1 MADELTYE
9 RAARRIVR
17 FMVWIAGAGA
27 VAAFIAGGWRA
38 AGGFLV
44 GALVAGVNF
53 IWLKRVVAGLGG
65 EQPRRARGVT
75 LAGRYLLLG
84 CAGYVIFR
92 FISLSFA
99 ALMAGVFV
107 LTAAVFM
114 EVAIEI
120 VYARK

>member
-9 RAARRIVR
+9 RAAGRILR
-17 FMVWIAGAGA
+17 FMAWIAAAGV
-27 VAAFIAGGWRA
+27 VAAFIIGGWRVA
-38 AGGFLV
+38 AGFLA
-44 GALVAGVNF
+44 GALIAGLNF
-53 IWLKRVVAGLGG
+53 FWLKRLVDRLGG
-65 EQPRRARGVT
+65 EQPGRKRGVA
-75 LAGRYLLLG
+75 LAFRYLLLG

-92 FISLSFA
+92 FVKFSLA